1 MARKL
6 VRRLR
11 LERKAGAKSL
21 QRCVRRQLVRRW
33 YSDMLEKRLRMMNQ
47 QGGGGKENMP
57 EPILKRQAN
66 KSQRSAAPPGPPG
79 PQGSGRGPP
88 GPPINAGGVNHKIVE
103 ELNMQ
108 LDSVREL
115 YYNERASQMA
125 LSNLVREV
133 QELREPDS
141 IRRRIKSLQVASQL
155 CSTRVEKR
163 AGVGRARSPPAPP
176 ARVAHSQRDMSHS

>member
-1 MARKL
+1 MLEKPSANAQDIAALIKLLGGVPGCFDAKADLVLYDDTTVSAQLKKEIDRVKREARKL
-6 VRRLR
+6 KRPAHPLTW
-11 LERKAGAKSL
+11 LTDAIAKGET
-21 QRCVRRQLVRRW
+21 
-33 YSDMLEKRLRMMNQ
+33 D
-47 QGGGGKENMP
+47 
-57 EPILKRQAN
+57 
-66 KSQRSAAPPGPPG
+66 
-79 PQGSGRGPP
+79 
-88 GPPINAGGVNHKIVE
+88 KIVE

-163 AGVGRARSPPAPP
+163 AGVGRAGSPPAPP
-176 ARVAHSQRDMSHS
+176 ARVAHL